1 MEHQEGRPQ
10 VENLFARKI
19 RPNLQLVCWDKP
31 SDPRVLAYQV
41 WASDS
46 LNEKQP
52 ERSDLDVRHLYV
64 ESFPDFGDGRHYLMV
79 HHDLPA
85 VADAVIY
92 VRAINEDRHGDPP
105 THTHFATDWKIVF
118 DGQAIHKSRDPH
130 KPRATLTAQSE
141 HHSETIDLF
150 EDPGM
155 LEITRRCHGAIEE
168 IAPQARSPYVRL
180 HQVNAGSE
188 IPIDD
193 SKMRRTLNRKSGG
206 CFRGSRQPP
215 DAEQLSKVLQRLIH
229 VPMVMMIG
237 DHDGR
242 ISVTPYAEVVIKAD
256 RIGADGDIIDPTA
269 TISGDGMDPITA
281 RLTVIRQWIDDQ
293 GRRSVLASAE
303 GQVASL
309 LHAQALA
316 ADRRERGETGALV

>member
-10 VENLFARKI
+10 VKNLFARKI
-19 RPNLQLVCWDKP
+19 TPNLQLVCWDKP
-31 SDPRVLAYQV
+31 SDPEALAYQV
-41 WASDS
+41 WASDT
-46 LNEKQP
+46 LNEKRP
-52 ERSDLDVRHLYV
+52 ELSVMDERHIYV
-64 ESFPDFGDGRHYLMV
+64 ESFPDFGDGRHWLRV
-79 HHDLPA
+79 LHDLPA
-85 VADAVIY
+85 VSDSIFN
-92 VRAINEDRHGDPP
+92 VRAINHERHGDPA
-105 THTHFATDWKIVF
+105 THTHFAADWKIVF
-118 DGQAIHKSRDPH
+118 DGQAIYKSRDPH
-130 KPRATLTAQSE
+130 KPRAALTAQSE

-180 HQVNAGSE
+180 YQMNAGSE

-193 SKMRRTLNRKSGG
+193 SKIRRTLDRKSGG

-215 DAEQLSKVLQRLIH
+215 DAEHLSKVLQRLIH

-242 ISVTPYAEVVIKAD
+242 ISVTPYAEVVRKAD
-256 RIGADGDIIDPTA
+256 RIGADGDIIGLTA

-281 RLTVIRQWIDDQ
+281 RLTVIGQWIDDQ
-293 GRRSVLASAE
+293 GRHSVLASAE

>member
-31 SDPRVLAYQV
+31 SDPEVLAYQV
-41 WASDS
+41 WASNS

-79 HHDLPA
+79 YHDLSA
-85 VADAVIY
+85 ASDAIVY
-92 VRAINEDRHGDPP
+92 VRAINDERHGDPP
-105 THTHFATDWKIVF
+105 THSHFATDWKIVF
-118 DGQAIHKSRDPH
+118 DGQAIYKSRDPH

-155 LEITRRCHGAIEE
+155 LEMTRRCHGAIEE
-168 IAPQARSPYVRL
+168 IAPQARSPYARL
-180 HQVNAGSE
+180 YQVNAGTE

-193 SKMRRTLNRKSGG
+193 SKIRRTLNRKTGG
-206 CFRGSRQPP
+206 HFRGSRQPP
-215 DAEQLSKVLQRLIH
+215 DAEHLSKVLQRPII
-229 VPMVMMIG
+229 VPAVKMSRNR
-237 DHDGR
+237 DNEL
-242 ISVTPYAEVVIKAD
+242 SVTPYAEVVLKAD
-256 RIGADGDIIDPTA
+256 RVGIQGDVVALETTMSA
-269 TISGDGMDPITA
+269 EGMDPITA
-281 RLTVIRQWIDDQ
+281 QLTVIRRWTDEQ
-293 GRRSVLASAE
+293 GQRFVQFSAE
-303 GQVASL
+303 GQVASWW
-309 LHAQALA
+309 HARALA
-316 ADRRERGETGALV
+316 TDQRSRGESAQTV